1 MHDCVPHLFPDLPD
15 ELLPALSKFLFV
27 GKDEAEQ
34 GTIELSSVQDMTQ
47 VWFLTQLLHYSVV
60 LDGVLVSLYSESN
73 ARGESRALGGRRVSS
88 KSPSRVRDGD
98 ELVAGG
104 TEENSIC
111 AIA

>member
-1 MHDCVPHLFPDLPD
+1 MSHLHPYPDLPD

-47 VWFLTQLLHYSVV
+47 VWFLSQLVVHYSVV

-104 TEENSIC
+104 TEENSVC
-111 AIA
+111 AIT

>member
-1 MHDCVPHLFPDLPD
+1 MHENVPHLFPDLPD

>member
-1 MHDCVPHLFPDLPD
+1 MSHLHPYPDLPD

-73 ARGESRALGGRRVSS
+73 ARGESRALEGHCVSS
-88 KSPSRVRDGD
+88 KSPSRV
-98 ELVAGG
+98 
-104 TEENSIC
+104 
-111 AIA
+111 